1 MTERFGMVKA
11 PKWMQSKATNF
22 QVEET
27 TMNLGHSNYQVT
39 DIQMVG
45 DYLDIKLTCNNT
57 QTITLQLSP
66 NEAQTLVDDIWGVV
80 ASWRNCE
87 NERQKIRA

>member
-27 TMNLGHSNYQVT
+27 TMNLGQGHYQVT
-39 DIQMVG
+39 KVEMNQWG
-45 DYLDIKLTCNNT
+45 TLDITLSCSTV
-57 QTITLQLSP
+57 QEIQLQLSP
-66 NEAQTLVDDIWGVV
+66 IEAQTLVDDIWNTVD
-80 ASWRNCE
+80 SWRE